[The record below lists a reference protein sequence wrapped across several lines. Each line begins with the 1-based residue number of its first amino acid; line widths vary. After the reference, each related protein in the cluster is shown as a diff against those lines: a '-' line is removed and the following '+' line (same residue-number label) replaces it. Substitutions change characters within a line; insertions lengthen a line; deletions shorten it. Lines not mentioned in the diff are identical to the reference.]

1 MKFLGFLKLFAT
13 KCFPRPGDHFGIDE
27 MVIKHDKGVM
37 RSSLFFYVALLLLPQ
52 IGQAQILSTHLTYDD
67 EVKKARNFTA
77 LDDSLFGDKINL
89 QDGSLSFTQDDVVV
103 STNSQLKLSFGR
115 KTQFG
120 SKYNRD
126 TAFNIL
132 GDKWEP
138 NIPYMM
144 GTYDTRDGWNAGTD
158 GRRCSN
164 GSTGSFAPKHRM
176 GPYPNYYTQPI
187 YPYMYWH
194 GVNISIPAYGDELLL
209 YKDSAQTLPS
219 DGKVYV
225 GITKSTWA
233 VSCLAT
239 IKNGAGEGFAVTL
252 PDGVT
257 YYFDWIATRNALDLA
272 DSGLVED
279 GSVTNV
285 HLLAPLSDVFLYATK
300 AVDRFGNTITYTYD
314 AAYPNRIKTI
324 ASNDGAQITVS
335 YNATGQ
341 VSSVSTGSQTWQY
354 AYADLGL
361 PGLKGLSSVTLPDNT
376 KWLYEGIIVSGPS
389 SEGNFWSSACGQNP
403 GLLRGDTVL
412 PAGPDTFT
420 ITQPSGAR
428 GGFRVR
434 SVYHGTNNTPGG
446 CALFASASTAYYGTY
461 GIPSAYIATSLY
473 QKTITGN
480 GISGKVWTY
489 YYYPTWSFSSQCT
502 TSCAS
507 TSQTTVETP
516 NGVKRRYTF
525 GNSYSTNM
533 GQLLSETVEKNAVT
547 QRTTSNTYLAS
558 ITGQPFPNGAGYI
571 PLGLMP
577 SFGGPG
583 LGIVE
588 QHGNPFLYFNRP
600 MASNTTT
607 QDGVTFT
614 TSINAFDQFVRPTGI
629 TKSSSLG
636 YSRADV
642 TAYENNLNKWVLGQV
657 KTVTNTNTTPNV
669 VVSQT
674 IYDAA
679 NAFPLQTYNNGQLQV
694 TMTYNVDGT
703 LATVKD
709 ANNSTVSLS
718 NYKRG
723 TAQAIALPDGK
734 LLSGL
739 VNDNG
744 WLTST
749 TDQLGN
755 ATSYG
760 YDTMGRLSNV
770 TYPLADSTLWNPESL
785 NFAVAT
791 TAVYG
796 LPVGHWYQTAST
808 GNGKV
813 TTYYD
818 AMWRPVLTLTE
829 DTANTLTRSF
839 VVNRYDTSGR
849 LAFSSY
855 PVATL
860 TSINDVLA
868 GTYTEYDALGRVTKV
883 KQDSEQGLSI
893 STTEYLS
900 GFKTKATN
908 PRGYTTT
915 TSYQVFDQ
923 PDTSR
928 PVLILSP
935 ESVTTTI
942 TRDVFGKPLSVTRT
956 GPEG

>member
-1 MKFLGFLKLFAT
+1 MKFLKQKAVF
-13 KCFPRPGDHFGIDE
+13 I
-27 MVIKHDKGVM
+27 
-37 RSSLFFYVALLLLPQ
+37 YALLLLLPHMA
-52 IGQAQILSTHLTYDD
+52 QAQILSTHLTYDD
-67 EVKKARNFTA
+67 EIKKARNFAA
-77 LDDSLFGDKINL
+77 LDDSMFGDKINL

-115 KTQFG
+115 KAQFG

-132 GDKWEP
+132 GDRWEP

-144 GTYDTRDGWNAGTD
+144 GTYDTRDGWNAGAD

-164 GSTGSFAPKHRM
+164 GATGSFAPKHRM
-176 GPYPNYYTQPI
+176 GPYPTYYTQPI

-194 GVNISIPAYGDELLL
+194 GVNISIPSYGEEMLL
-209 YKDSAQTLPS
+209 YKNSAQTLPS

-225 GITKSTWA
+225 GITKSKWA
-233 VSCLAT
+233 VSCLAS
-239 IKNGAGEGFAVTL
+239 IKNGAGEGFAITL

-257 YYFDWIATRNALDLA
+257 YFFDWIATRNALDLA

-300 AVDRFGNTITYTYD
+300 AVDRFGNTVTYTYD
-314 AAYPNRIKTI
+314 STFPNRIKTI
-324 ASNDGAQITVS
+324 ASNDGAQININ

-341 VSSVSTGSQTWQY
+341 VSSVSSGSQTWQY
-354 AYADLGL
+354 AYTDLGL

-376 KWLYEGIIVSGPS
+376 KWLYEGIIVGASSGS
-389 SEGNFWSSACGQNP
+389 WSFWGDACKQNP
-403 GLLRGDTVL
+403 GALRGDTVL
-412 PAGPDTFT
+412 SAGPDDFT
-420 ITQPSGAR
+420 ITHPSGAR
-428 GGFRVR
+428 GGFRTR
-434 SVYHGTNNTPGG
+434 SVYHGTNNTPGSCEVSG
-446 CALFASASTAYYGTY
+446 SIIQGSAISYSTY
-461 GIPSAYIATSLY
+461 GVPSAYAVTSLY
-473 QKTITGN
+473 KKTITGN
-480 GISGKVWTY
+480 GIAGKSWTY
-489 YYYPTWSFSSQCT
+489 YYYPTWSFYYQCT
-502 TSCAS
+502 NGCAS

-516 NGVKRRYTF
+516 DGVKRRYTF

-533 GQLLSETVEKNAVT
+533 GQLLSESVEKNAVV
-547 QRTTSNTYLAS
+547 QRVTNNTYLATA
-558 ITGQPFPNGAGYI
+558 TGQPFPNSTGYI

-577 SFGGPG
+577 TMFGNGV
-583 LGIVE
+583 GIVE
-588 QHGNPFLYFNRP
+588 QHGNPFLYLNRP
-600 MASNTTT
+600 MTSSTTT

-614 TSINAFDQFVRPTGI
+614 TNINAFEQFAKPTSV

-636 YSRADV
+636 YTRTDV

-674 IYDAA
+674 NYDASTA
-679 NAFPLQTYNNGQLQV
+679 LPLQAYSNGQLQV
-694 TMTYNVDGT
+694 TMTYNTDGT

-709 ANNSTVSLS
+709 ANNSTVGLS

-734 LLSGL
+734 LLSGV

-770 TYPLADSTLWNPESL
+770 TYPLADSTLWNPQAL

-791 TAVYG
+791 AAAYG
-796 LPVGHWYQTAST
+796 LPIGHWYQTAST

-818 AMWRPVLTLTE
+818 AMWRPVLTRTE
-829 DTANTLTRSF
+829 DIANTATRSF
-839 VVNRYDTSGR
+839 VVNRYDDSGR
-849 LAFSSY
+849 LAFTSY
-855 PVATL
+855 PVANL
-860 TSINDVLA
+860 TSINDVLK
-868 GTYTEYDALGRVTKV
+868 GSYTEYDALGRVTKT
-883 KQDSEQGLSI
+883 KQDSEQGLLT
-893 STTEYLS
+893 STTEYLT
-900 GFKTKATN
+900 GFKTRVTN
-908 PRGYTTT
+908 PRGYSTT
-915 TSYQVFDQ
+915 TSYQVFDT

-928 PVLILSP
+928 PVLIQAP

>member
-1 MKFLGFLKLFAT
+1 MKVPVFFRSFSIGKACLRGLNSKYFAFLA
-13 KCFPRPGDHFGIDE
+13 
-27 MVIKHDKGVM
+27 
-37 RSSLFFYVALLLLPQ
+37 FFMLLPQ
-52 IGQAQILSTHLTYDD
+52 ICQAQILSTHLTYDD
-67 EVKKARNFTA
+67 EVKKARNFAA

-115 KTQFG
+115 KAQFG

-194 GVNISIPAYGDELLL
+194 GVNISIPGYGDEQLL

-233 VSCLAT
+233 VSCIAT
-239 IKNGAGEGFAVTL
+239 IKNGTGEGFAVTL
-252 PDGVT
+252 PDGIT
-257 YYFDWIATRNALDLA
+257 YYFDWIATRNAPDLA

-300 AVDRFGNTITYTYD
+300 AVDRFGNTVTYTYD
-314 AAYPNRIKTI
+314 AVYPNRIKTI
-324 ASNDGAQITVS
+324 ASNDGAQITIS

-354 AYADLGL
+354 AYTDLGL
-361 PGLKGLSSVTLPDNT
+361 GFKSLSSVTLPDST
-376 KWLYEGIIVSGPS
+376 KWLYEFVPGGVTSGT
-389 SEGNFWSSACGQNP
+389 NFWGDACKQDPGSA
-403 GLLRGDTVL
+403 RGDIPPTTVL
-412 PAGPDTFT
+412 SSYAVTH
-420 ITQPSGAR
+420 PSGAR
-428 GGFRVR
+428 GDFRFR

-446 CALFASASTAYYGTY
+446 CEAAGSVQTSLGYRTY

-473 QKTITGN
+473 QKTISGN

-489 YYYPTWSFSSQCT
+489 YYYPTWSFSYQCT
-502 TSCAS
+502 NGCAS
-507 TSQTTVETP
+507 TSQTTVETQD
-516 NGVKRRYTF
+516 GVKRRYTF
-525 GNSYSTNM
+525 GNSYSSNM
-533 GQLLSETVEKNAVT
+533 GQLLSETVEKNAVI
-547 QRTTSNTYLAS
+547 QRTTNNTYLANA
-558 ITGQPFPNGAGYI
+558 TGQPFPNSAGYI
-571 PLGLMP
+571 PLGLM
-577 SFGGPG
+577 STWGNQI
-583 LGIVE
+583 GIVE
-588 QHGNPFLYFNRP
+588 QHCNPFLYLNRP
-600 MASNTTT
+600 MSSSTTT

-614 TSINAFDQFVRPTGI
+614 TSINAFEQFARPTSI

-636 YSRADV
+636 YTRTDV
-642 TAYENNLNKWVLGQV
+642 NAYENNLNKWVLGQV
-657 KTVTNTNTTPNV
+657 KTLTNTNTTPNV
-669 VVSQT
+669 VVGQT
-674 IYDAA
+674 IYDATTA
-679 NAFPLQTYNNGQLQV
+679 LPLQTYSNGQLQV
-694 TMTYNVDGT
+694 TMTYNTDGT

-709 ANNSTVSLS
+709 ANNSMVSLS

-734 LLSGL
+734 LLSAV

-755 ATSYG
+755 AMSYG

-770 TYPLADSTLWNPESL
+770 TYPLADSTLWNPQSL

-791 TAVYG
+791 AAAYG

-818 AMWRPVLTLTE
+818 AMWRPVLTRTE
-829 DTANTLTRSF
+829 DIANAATRSF

-860 TSINDVLA
+860 TSINDVLT

-883 KQDSEQGLSI
+883 KQDSEQGLLTM
-893 STTEYLS
+893 TTEYLT
-900 GFKTKATN
+900 GFKTKVTN
-908 PRGYTTT
+908 PRGYVTT
-915 TSYQVFDQ
+915 TSYQVFDA

-928 PVLILSP
+928 PVLIQSP
-935 ESVTTTI
+935 ENVTTTI